1 MKKHLILSLTL
12 TIAMTAFAL
21 PDATRRKLSAP
32 AANTERVTQE
42 KRHRQHDKNS
52 GVNALLAQIEAERAT
67 IPALKTP
74 AKTAEVKNISFND
87 VVGEALTYK
96 ESYSGWTGKYFL
108 SFNDGSDDPKNYIAL
123 YIKHDNSPLRGVYT
137 SKDCDLTYSSCSIE
151 KESIAQTFDSVYISF
166 TPTRQGF
173 QIEGKFY
180 INDVA
185 CITVSYLKRQLMP
198 KDTIDIAIPNA
209 TLDIQA
215 KSYKVQGMTAD
226 NKYTVSAMVLDS
238 TFFYNHPAEQ
248 LDSAMTF
255 VVMNEGATM
264 TKSHV
269 LDKKASLYASVK
281 DDNYLIDFNMIG
293 TDSVMYNV
301 QFTSPLPKITDTV
314 DVKLG
319 NLNIDASLIDWGLNS
334 VIISA
339 SSNDYTLSIWL
350 KSDKYPNGNYTVD
363 DFTSSFLSIDSKI
376 VGFLSGS
383 ITIDAAA
390 NTLTGLL
397 LGDDLR
403 YYRMDLKFEKPIAK
417 DTIVTTFDNVKPL
430 KYDSQTQDYY
440 VYYSN
445 TQIGVQIDF
454 YAEKDSP
461 VGTYSYLEDKKISYQ
476 YTFVDKFNGGD
487 TTMIGILDATIIVS
501 ATGTDTLFNIEASLL
516 CEDSIFYIFTFQSS
530 YTYKEWLDFDTEK
543 EDLSKTYTSEDYVFF
558 FAHDLEKESVI
569 YLQAIAKDDGR
580 ILDMTFNV
588 AETVIQKDTMPAAG
602 VYPIDLTKQAG
613 TVTASSGV
621 VGRSVTGSYTGLLNP
636 SYEIQ
641 PQGLY
646 FLVSGTVTVTY
657 DTNNNVKVVVAA
669 KNSYD
674 RNIDIIY
681 DSAATDVRNVQIDT
695 VQTKKILRNGHV
707 LIVRD
712 DKTYTL
718 MGVEVK

>member
-12 TIAMTAFAL
+12 TIAMTAFAF
-21 PDATRRKLSAP
+21 PDATRRKVSAP

-42 KRHRQHDKNS
+42 KRHYQHDRNS
-52 GVNALLAQIEAERAT
+52 AVNALLAQIEAERAT
-67 IPALKTP
+67 VPALKTP
-74 AKTAEVKNISFND
+74 SWTAEVKNISFND

-96 ESYSGWTGKYFL
+96 ESYSGWTGKWFL

-123 YIKHDNSPLRGVYT
+123 YILHDNSPLRGVYT

-151 KESIAQTFDSVYISF
+151 KESIAKTFDSVYISF

-180 INDVA
+180 IDNVA
-185 CITVSYLKRQLMP
+185 CITVSYLKKQLMP
-198 KDTIDIAIPNA
+198 KDTIDIAVPNA
-209 TLDIQA
+209 TMDIQA
-215 KSYKVQGMTAD
+215 KSWHVQGMTAD

-238 TFFYNHPAEQ
+238 TVFYNHSVEQ

-255 VVMNEGATM
+255 VAMNEGATM
-264 TKSHV
+264 TKSHI
-269 LDKKASLYASVK
+269 LDKKANLNASVK
-281 DDNYLIDFNMIG
+281 DNDYLIDFNMIG

-314 DVKLG
+314 NVRLG
-319 NLNIDASLIDWGLNS
+319 NLNIDASLIDWGYNS

-350 KSDKYPNGNYTVD
+350 KSDKYPDGNYTVD
-363 DFTSSFLSIDSKI
+363 DFTSSFLAVGTKI
-376 VGFLSGS
+376 VGFLSGN

-403 YYRMDLKFEKPIAK
+403 YYRMDLKFEKPTAK
-417 DTIVTTFDNVKPL
+417 DTIETTFDNVKPL
-430 KYDSQTQDYY
+430 KYDPSTQDYY

-461 VGTYSYLEDKKISYQ
+461 VGTYSYIEDKNISDR

-487 TTMIGILDATIIVS
+487 TTMVGITDATIVVS
-501 ATGTDTLFNIEASLL
+501 ATGKDTLFNIKASLL
-516 CEDSIFYIFTFQSS
+516 CEDSILYIFTFQSS
-530 YTYKEWLDFDTEK
+530 YTYKEGLDFDTET

-558 FAHDLEKESVI
+558 FADDLEKESVI
-569 YLQAIAKDDGR
+569 YLQGVAKDDGR
-580 ILDMTFNV
+580 LLNLTFNV
-588 AETVIQKDTMPAAG
+588 AETVIQTDTMPAAG
-602 VYPIDLTKQAG
+602 VYSIDLTKQAG
-613 TVTASSGV
+613 TVIASSGLV
-621 VGRSVTGSYTGLLNP
+621 DGNLTGAFTGLLDASFN
-636 SYEIQ
+636 IQ
-641 PQGLY
+641 TKGLY

-657 DTNNNVKVVVAA
+657 DTNNRVKVVIAA

-681 DSAATDVRNVQIDT
+681 DSAATDVRNVQTDT